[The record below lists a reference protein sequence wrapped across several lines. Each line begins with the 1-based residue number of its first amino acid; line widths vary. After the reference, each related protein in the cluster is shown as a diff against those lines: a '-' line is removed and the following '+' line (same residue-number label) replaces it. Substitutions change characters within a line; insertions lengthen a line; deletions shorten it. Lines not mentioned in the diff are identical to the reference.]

1 LLFYIFASTNGMAA
15 YGLLN
20 MLELLA
26 VLKRFNS
33 ILVLEEK

>member
-1 LLFYIFASTNGMAA
+1 LLFYIFASTNGMAI

-20 MLELLA
+20 MFGLLA
-26 VLKRFNS
+26 ILKRFNS